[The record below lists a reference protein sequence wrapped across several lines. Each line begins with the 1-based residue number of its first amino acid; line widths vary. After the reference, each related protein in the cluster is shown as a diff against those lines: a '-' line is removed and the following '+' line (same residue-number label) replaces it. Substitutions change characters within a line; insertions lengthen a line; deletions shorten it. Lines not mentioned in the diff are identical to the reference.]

1 MDPNQDSLFSNRG
14 LCYLHIR
21 KNKQA
26 ILDLAKAINLNPHN
40 IKALK
45 RLAHV
50 KTNIGELAEAEIY
63 LRRCFEYEPLVES
76 HKNDLDCIRELIIAL
91 DEMNKSKFVHDYK
104 KCEIMCDKLL
114 KKNVETIQVK
124 QNYLE
129 CLIKN
134 DKIGIALSFIKSS
147 LNDDEKKLEDF
158 VYLSSLA
165 NYYEGK

>member
-1 MDPNQDSLFSNRG
+1 MDPNQDTLFSNRG
-14 LCYLHIR
+14 LCYLHLR

-63 LRRCFEYEPLVES
+63 LKRCYEIEPNIEK
-76 HKNDLDCIRELIIAL
+76 HKEDLDSIKELIIAL

-104 KCEIMCDKLL
+104 KCEAICEKLFN
-114 KKNVETIQVK
+114 KKVETIQVK

-134 DKIGIALSFIKSS
+134 DNIEKALKFIKSD
-147 LNDDEKKLEDF
+147 LNDEEKKMEDF
-158 VYLSSLA
+158 VYLASLA